1 MRSIRASELKARC
14 LAILDEVARI
24 GESITILKRG
34 QPVACLLPLSQVGAK
49 YPQLTLKGTF
59 EIIGDIVEPAVPA
72 EAWEANGGAP

>member
-1 MRSIRASELKARC
+1 MSAA
-14 LAILDEVARI
+14 AFA
-24 GESITILKRG
+24 GG
-34 QPVACLLPLSQVGAK
+34 